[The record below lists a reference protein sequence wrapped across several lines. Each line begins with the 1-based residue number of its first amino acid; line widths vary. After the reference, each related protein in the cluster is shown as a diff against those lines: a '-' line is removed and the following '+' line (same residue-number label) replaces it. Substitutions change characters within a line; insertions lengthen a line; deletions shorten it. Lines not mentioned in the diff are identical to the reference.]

1 MESLTA
7 GTHEVH
13 GRMQGKFLL
22 IMHCTW
28 EGLLYFA
35 KKTFPPLTAGT
46 HRLYLCTEGS
56 ASLLCKK
63 NYSSRLQLGP
73 RRFGG

>member
-13 GRMQGKFLL
+13 GRTQGKFLL

-28 EGLLYFA
+28 EGLLYFM
-35 KKTFPPLTAGT
+35 KKMFPLLTGRT
-46 HRLYLCTEGS
+46 HSYIFARKEVPPYYAQKMNTPC
-56 ASLLCKK
+56 
-63 NYSSRLQLGP
+63 
-73 RRFGG
+73 